1 MDSPPVYSVD
11 ATVLAQALSNAATQP
26 LPDPKLVFPWLHGLH
41 PENQIQL
48 AFFNSRRK
56 ALRKTPRGIRG
67 ITIVK
72 AGGDL
77 TKSRL
82 KGAIAPTEL
91 LSPTGVRDPVF
102 FDADP
107 KDGFSVRNFHI
118 QVAKMAMVSDIVVY
132 GDESTSTEGVRSL
145 AKRISRAQ
153 IAYREKCNVGGLD
166 NPIFSTFVV
175 SSGCFKLPSLSAQ
188 VLEADRLR

>member
-1 MDSPPVYSVD
+1 MFSID
-11 ATVLAQALSNAATQP
+11 AAVLAQALNHAATQP

-41 PENQIQL
+41 PDNQIQL

-56 ALRKTPRGIRG
+56 AVRKTPRGIRG
-67 ITIVK
+67 ITVVK

-77 TKSRL
+77 TRSKL

-91 LSPTGVRDPVF
+91 LSAAGGRDPVF
-102 FDADP
+102 YDVDP

-132 GDESTSTEGVRSL
+132 SDGSTNTEGLHAL

-153 IAYREKCNVGGLD
+153 IAYRDKCDVGGLD
-166 NPIFSTFVV
+166 NPVYNTFVV
-175 SSGCFKLPSLSAQ
+175 SSGSSQLAITR
-188 VLEADRLR
+188 D